1 MMNYTGDPYRNVIMI
16 VTIVGVALAFIAL
29 LVAIVVSHFNTVRRV
44 RHIERILVKQF
55 GKEEDNDFTVLL

>member
-1 MMNYTGDPYRNVIMI
+1 MMNYTGSTSQNVIII

-44 RHIERILVKQF
+44 KHIERILVKQF
-55 GKEEDNDFTVLL
+55 GKDDNDFTFL